1 MIRRYRLSSY
11 LAGAM
16 AARTGDEMSGPA
28 LLLVGLAV
36 TGSASAASALLAGI
50 TVSAAV
56 GGPVIGAMLDRAAR
70 PGRLLAGALAAYAM
84 TLLLILLGLG
94 RIPLP
99 VAIAVAVLGGLL
111 GPALAGGWTAQLPR
125 VAAPDGLPRATALD
139 ALTYNVAGLA
149 GPVLAGLVALL
160 AGAPAGVVVSLA
172 LIMLAL
178 PAAWAL
184 PARSSPE
191 GGPAGASRG
200 APATSIADD
209 LVSGFV
215 AIASTR
221 PLARATLTSVVSY
234 VGLGMLVTCT
244 PLLGDAAFGSPHSG
258 TFLLTVLAAAALA
271 ANALLAK
278 HPGLLRPDA
287 TVLASTLVLGAAFAL
302 AATASPVPLVA
313 AMVVAGAAEGPQ
325 LTALFAVR
333 HREAP
338 ERLRGQIF
346 TTGASL
352 KITGYAVGAGLG
364 GPLAT
369 WSLPG
374 ALLAAAACE
383 LLAAAG
389 YLACGAPSRR
399 VGGRPPRSWT
409 RAGSGT

>member
-1 MIRRYRLSSY
+1 MIRRYRLAFY
-11 LAGAM
+11 LAGA
-16 AARTGDEMSGPA
+16 ATARTGDEMSGPA

-36 TGSASAASALLAGI
+36 TGSASDASALLAGL
-50 TVSAAV
+50 TLSAAV
-56 GGPVIGAMLDRAAR
+56 GGPVIGAVLDRAAR
-70 PGRLLAGALAAYAM
+70 PGRLLAGALGAYAA
-84 TLLLILLGLG
+84 TLLVVLVSLG

-99 VAIAVAVLGGLL
+99 VVVATAALGGLL
-111 GPALAGGWTAQLPR
+111 GPALAGGWTAQLPD

-139 ALTYNVAGLA
+139 ALTYNVAALT
-149 GPVLAGLVALL
+149 GPALAGLVALL

-172 LIMLAL
+172 LILLAL
-178 PAAWAL
+178 PAAWSL
-184 PARSSPE
+184 PGR
-191 GGPAGASRG
+191 
-200 APATSIADD
+200 APASGGGATTSIVAD

-234 VGLGMLVTCT
+234 VGVGVLVVCT
-244 PLLGDAAFGSPHSG
+244 PLLGAEAFGSSHSG
-258 TFLLTVLAAAALA
+258 TVLLTVLAAASLA

-278 HPGLLRPDA
+278 RPRLLRPDV
-287 TVLASTLVLGAAFAL
+287 TVLVSTLVLATAFAL
-302 AATASPVPLVA
+302 AATAAPVPLVA
-313 AMVVAGAAEGPQ
+313 AMVIAGVAEGPQ

-352 KITGYAVGAGLG
+352 KITGYALGAGVG

-374 ALLAAAACE
+374 TLLVAAGCE
-383 LLAAAG
+383 LLAAVG
-389 YLACGAPSRR
+389 YMACTAPSRR
-399 VGGRPPRSWT
+399 RLPFSWR
-409 RAGSGT
+409 RAGADT

>member
-1 MIRRYRLSSY
+1 MRYRLACY
-11 LAGAM
+11 LAGAT

-56 GGPVIGAMLDRAAR
+56 GGPVIGAVLDRAAR
-70 PGRLLAGALAAYAM
+70 PGRLLAAALAAYAV
-84 TLLLILLGLG
+84 TLLLILLSLG

-99 VAIAVAVLGGLL
+99 VVVAAAVLGGLL

-139 ALTYNVAGLA
+139 ALTYNLAGLA

-160 AGAPAGVVVSLA
+160 AGAPAGVVVSLT
-172 LIMLAL
+172 LILLAL

-184 PARSSPE
+184 PGRPS
-191 GGPAGASRG
+191 ASDDGSATAPRA
-200 APATSIADD
+200 APAPSIVDD

-234 VGLGMLVTCT
+234 VGVGMLVTCT

-278 HPGLLRPDA
+278 RPRLLRPDA
-287 TVLASTLVLGAAFAL
+287 TVLASTLALAAAFAL

-313 AMVVAGAAEGPQ
+313 ALVIAGAAEGPQ
-325 LTALFAVR
+325 LTALFAIR

-374 ALLAAAACE
+374 ALLVAAGCE
-383 LLAAAG
+383 LLAAVG
-389 YLACGAPSRR
+389 YMACTPPS
-399 VGGRPPRSWT
+399 GRLGWRPTRPWA

>member
-364 GPLAT
+364 
-369 WSLPG
+369 
-374 ALLAAAACE
+374 
-383 LLAAAG
+383 
-389 YLACGAPSRR
+389 
-399 VGGRPPRSWT
+399 
-409 RAGSGT
+409 